1 MAVRPN
7 VIDYTNIPEALT
19 DLCADLDDA
28 ERIIRFAEPVTSGDL
43 PPSYRSLLDHRAH
56 MTAVLSDFHGSSV
69 ALKVLAHQ
77 HDGDVYR
84 RKIVLT
90 VGAAERV
97 VEFGLVRLDLSV
109 VGDAVRSAI
118 IERRRPLGEILIEHN
133 VLTRVEPRWFVKF
146 PAGSPPHEH
155 FGGAVADSVFGRIGT
170 IYFHEEPAV
179 ELLEVVTD
187 RTGDGRG

>member
-1 MAVRPN
+1 MAVQPN
-7 VIDYTNIPEALT
+7 VIDYIDIPGALT

-28 ERIIRFAEPVTSGDL
+28 ECVIRFAESVNSDDL

-56 MTAVLSDFHGSSV
+56 MTAVLSDYHGSSV

-77 HDGDVYR
+77 REGDVYR

-90 VGAAERV
+90 VGAANRV

-109 VGDAVRSAI
+109 VDDAVRSAI
-118 IERRRPLGEILIEHN
+118 VERRRPLGEILIEHN
-133 VLTRVEPRWFVKF
+133 VLTRVEPRWFVRF
-146 PAGSPPHEH
+146 PAGSPLHEH
-155 FGGAVADSVFGRIGT
+155 FGGETAGPVFGRIGT
-170 IYFHEEPAV
+170 IYLHEEPAV

-187 RTGDGRG
+187 WTGAARV